1 MKCKE
6 CGKDNAENTKYCFYC
21 GTELSENEIEQKPE
35 KKSYVEVKD
44 DILPPNNTEGQI
56 IEQKAPKTK
65 NIVIISAVAAGALTV
80 GIVLLLILF
89 NKPSATTNDSFT
101 ESTVTVSEITEKITE
116 ADSTEAITT
125 EPDLRIPNVVGM
137 KSGDAIEKINDLELK
152 YKAEFEY
159 SDNTPADYIISQSPA
174 EDKKAGVGDT
184 VNIVI
189 SKGAKDIVSSN
200 SSSSSSNNSYLEQSS
215 SSSYVTPS
223 SDTTDYYGLRVS
235 SRYISSSDI
244 SWMKLDEIQFA
255 INEVYAKLGYQFT
268 KGKEKTYF
276 ESMDWY
282 HPDTHDMYVIE
293 SRMNKYEYENIKIMG
308 AYRDSL
314 KK

>member
-89 NKPSATTNDSFT
+89 NKPSVTTNDSFT

-200 SSSSSSNNSYLEQSS
+200 SSSSSS
-215 SSSYVTPS
+215 YVTPS